1 MLGFNSGIDG
11 IINVT
16 PFKIMTVC
24 AVIGALITVAI
35 QTYKVLLELN
45 AKKKALIGP
54 LCNLLPFLV
63 FFPASFIYCLYSS
76 IALQEYPII
85 TMLLISSIFT
95 EIVTHIML
103 MHICDAELTP
113 SGRITAW
120 LLVLLPLH
128 VCYNQYYN
136 IEKDFFL
143 GIDEVKL
150 LKVLALASVVFTGS
164 KLYMV
169 SIYILLFIPPIEVIL
184 CHIFI
189 SIYFHI
195 SYLFICVY
203 IYSIRIYTYKLI

>member
-1 MLGFNSGIDG
+1 MFYFFSLSSFNTQTIFQYELNNDTLGFNSGINV
-11 IINVT
+11 IISFT
-16 PFKIMTVC
+16 PFKIMTLF

-35 QTYKVLLELN
+35 QTYKVLLELE
-45 AKKKALIGP
+45 AKKKSLIGP

-63 FFPASFIYCLYSS
+63 FFPASFIWCLYSH

-113 SGRITAW
+113 FGRITAW
-120 LLVLLPLH
+120 LFVLLPLH
-128 VCYNQYYN
+128 VCYNQYNN
-136 IEKDFFL
+136 IEKEFFL

-150 LKVLALASVVFTGS
+150 LKILTLASVAFTGS

-169 SIYILLFIPPIEVIL
+169 SINILFL
-184 CHIFI
+184 
-189 SIYFHI
+189 
-195 SYLFICVY
+195 YLLL
-203 IYSIRIYTYKLI
+203 K